1 LKPPKSDRKDNLV
14 CSMSTEKEFAA
25 YHLANAKNV
34 DARADTFSRAGEI
47 DKSKTHLAVHSAGGG
62 AATKP

>member
-1 LKPPKSDRKDNLV
+1 
-14 CSMSTEKEFAA
+14 MSTEKEFAA